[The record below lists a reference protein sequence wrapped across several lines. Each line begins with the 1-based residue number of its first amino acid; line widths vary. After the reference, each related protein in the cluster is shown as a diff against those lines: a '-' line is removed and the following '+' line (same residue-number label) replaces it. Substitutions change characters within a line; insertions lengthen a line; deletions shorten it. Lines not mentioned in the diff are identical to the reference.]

1 VSLVPPSL
9 THTLTHARALLQLR
23 KELEWVRKQPKA
35 RQAKSK
41 SRVEAF
47 HLLKGKVDNPL
58 RNYKGELALETTQT
72 RLGSTILKFEDANLS
87 FSKKILDDFSY
98 EFEKGDRIGEQYSA
112 VQ

>member
-1 VSLVPPSL
+1 
-9 THTLTHARALLQLR
+9 
-23 KELEWVRKQPKA
+23 VRKQPKA

-98 EFEKGDRIGEQYSA
+98 EFEKGDRIGESQWVVLWCTYSILL
-112 VQ
+112 